1 MEPQVYLC
9 LVLHAHLPYVRHL
22 EQEECLEERWLY
34 EAINESYLPL
44 LQVLENFVEDAIDF
58 RLTLSLSPTLIAMLT
73 DPLLQER
80 FISYLDKCIELAEKE
95 VRRNK
100 YHPQLGYLSLMY
112 YEKFTSNKKC
122 FEQKYHRN
130 LVSGF
135 KKFQD
140 MGKVQIII
148 CPATHGY
155 LPLLKM
161 NSSSV
166 QAQIE
171 VALHYY
177 QNIFAQ
183 SVQGIWL
190 PECGYYEGLDEILR
204 SYGLRFFFLD
214 THGFQCANPS
224 PKYAVYA
231 PIYCPSGVAAFGRDQ
246 RSARR
251 VWSSKHGYPGDSNYR
266 EFYRDLGHELDYEY
280 IRPYIHQDVRVD
292 TGLKYYRITGQTES
306 KEFYHPQN
314 ALAKARE
321 HADDFFESQVGYGL
335 YLRQKMARSPLL
347 VAPYDAELFGH
358 WWYEGPEWLNF
369 LIRRCAKQKDS
380 LKMITPSEYLQ
391 EFPTNQVSQPA
402 ASSWGWK
409 GFNEM
414 WLNNSNDWIYAP
426 LYRAGQ
432 SMESMADKFAG
443 QNGLVRKALNQA
455 GRELLLAQSS
465 DWAFIIRTNTMAR
478 YATERTITHLNRFDK
493 LCLQIRS
500 QTIDPGYLQSVEK
513 INNLFPDLDFEAF
526 RSTYNP
532 DKPES
537 KNK

>member
-1 MEPQVYLC
+1 MEPQAYLC

-22 EQEECLEERWLY
+22 EQKECLEERWLY

-44 LQVLENFVEDAIDF
+44 LRVFDNLVEDNIDF
-58 RLTLSLSPTLIAMLT
+58 RLTLSLSPTLISMLT

-100 YHPQLGYLSLMY
+100 YHPQLSHLSLMY

-130 LVSGF
+130 LVLSF

-177 QNIFAQ
+177 KSMFAQ
-183 SVQGIWL
+183 SARGIWL
-190 PECGYYEGLDEILR
+190 PECGYYTGLDDILR

-214 THGFQCANPS
+214 THGFQHANPI

-321 HADDFFESQVGYGL
+321 HANDFFESQVGYGL
-335 YLRQKMARSPLL
+335 YLRQRMARSPLL

-358 WWYEGPEWLNF
+358 WWYE
-369 LIRRCAKQKDS
+369 
-380 LKMITPSEYLQ
+380 

-409 GFNEM
+409 GYNEM

-426 LYRAGQ
+426 LHKAGN
-432 SMESMADKFAG
+432 SMEAMADKFSG
-443 QNGLVRKALNQA
+443 QNGLVRRALNQA

-493 LCLQIRS
+493 LCQQIRS
-500 QTIDPGYLQSVEK
+500 QTIDSGYLQSLEK
-513 INNLFPDLDFEAF
+513 MNNLFSDLNFEAF
-526 RSTYNP
+526 RSNHNP
-532 DKPES
+532 DNPES
-537 KNK
+537 KNT